1 MKIAIIGA
9 GVAGLT
15 AGRELANGGH
25 EVVVFEKSKG
35 YGGRLS
41 TRYAGKEN
49 ATRLDHGLP
58 YIELSS
64 EKFTPFVKEL
74 GDRGVIE
81 PWVGPFVYH
90 NVEDGK
96 TKELRP
102 SKKRFIAPKGM
113 NEVGRFLARYVDVR
127 TETKVG
133 GLTHIGQDRTK
144 KKTWMLN
151 FTSSAVESA
160 DAVIIATP
168 SKQAYAVLNT
178 TIDEIA
184 TLKLVREIDEV
195 EYNPSFSFMVGYGD
209 AGTPDWA
216 MLETDHPVISS
227 ITNEKIKRGSEQET
241 SFVIHTTAE
250 FSKDH
255 ENEKRD
261 VVEEKILDA
270 LSEVLGG
277 WAAVP
282 NWKQLHFW
290 RYSTVINPL
299 PYPFMEVVGND
310 TPIAVIGGYMNG
322 SSLEAA
328 YLSGKA
334 IGEYWNRKFK
344 D

>member
-15 AGRELANGGH
+15 AGRELVKGGH

-41 TRYAGKEN
+41 TRYAGKNHE
-49 ATRLDHGLP
+49 TKVDHGLP

-74 GDRGVIE
+74 GEQGIIE
-81 PWVGPFVYH
+81 PWIGPFTSY
-90 NVEDGK
+90 NSKDGIV
-96 TKELRP
+96 KELKP

-113 NEVGRFLARYVDVR
+113 NEVGRFLARHVDVR

-151 FTSSAVESA
+151 FISSAVESA

-184 TLKLVREIDEV
+184 TLKIVREIDEV

-209 AGTPDWA
+209 IDAPDWA
-216 MLETDHPVISS
+216 MLEAEHPVISS
-227 ITNEKIKRGSEQET
+227 IINEKLKRGGNQES
-241 SFVIHTTAE
+241 SFVVHTTSE
-250 FSKDH
+250 FSKEC
-255 ENEKRD
+255 ENGNREL
-261 VVEEKILDA
+261 VEEKITDA

-290 RYSTVINPL
+290 RYSMVINPL
-299 PYPFMEVVGND
+299 PYPFMEVIGND

-322 SSLEAA
+322 NSLEAA

-334 IGEYWNRKFK
+334 IGEYWNQKFK